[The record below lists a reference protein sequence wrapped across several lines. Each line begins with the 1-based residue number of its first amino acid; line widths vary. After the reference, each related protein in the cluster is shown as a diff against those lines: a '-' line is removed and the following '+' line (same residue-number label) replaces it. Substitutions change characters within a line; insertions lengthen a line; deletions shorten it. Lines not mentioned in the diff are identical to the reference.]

1 MNRAR
6 RALLWWI
13 AALPPSFALAV
24 EAPRRVGLIWNS
36 PPDSEVQSS
45 SRTSRH
51 PGRRQIE
58 ERLGEL
64 GWATDRNLEIF
75 SRSAEGRYE
84 RFPAIVD
91 EMVARRVDVIVVFSR
106 EALRIAKVRAPNIPL
121 VLSQGFNL
129 PSGRNAEANVTGMAI
144 PNPVAKRLELL
155 KSLAPATL
163 RVAMVAR
170 VAPGEAPPV
179 ISDAL
184 GDAMRQLGVEGFP
197 LYFAEPEELEALF
210 AEASRRGANALYMS
224 GFPRLTW
231 DADVQ
236 RRVIALAARH
246 RLPAVY
252 ELHELAR
259 DGGLLGFG
267 LDYREVHRKT
277 ADYVDR
283 LLRGRLPAQLPRE
296 EPLRY
301 ILHVNARTA
310 RELGLSLPDSLRIQA
325 DRVFD

>member
-1 MNRAR
+1 MNRR
-6 RALLWWI
+6 RRTLLWWI
-13 AALPPSFALAV
+13 ATLPPTFALAA
-24 EAPRRVGLIWNS
+24 EGPRCVGLIWNS
-36 PPDSEVQSS
+36 PPDSEVRSA
-45 SRTSRH
+45 RPTRH
-51 PGRRQIE
+51 PGRWQIE
-58 ERLGEL
+58 ERLREL
-64 GWATDRNLEIF
+64 GWASGRNLEII

-91 EMVARRVDVIVVFSR
+91 EMVARRAEVIVVFST
-106 EALRIAKVRAPNIPL
+106 EALRIAKDRAPDIPL
-121 VLSQGFNL
+121 VLSQGYNL
-129 PSGRNAEANVTGMAI
+129 PSGRSAEANVTGMAI

-155 KSLAPATL
+155 KSLAPATR

-179 ISDAL
+179 ISDTL
-184 GDAMRQLGVEGFP
+184 GKAMRQLGLEGFA
-197 LYFAEPEELEALF
+197 LYFAEPEELDALF
-210 AEASRRGANALYMS
+210 AEASRRGANAMYMS
-224 GFPRLTW
+224 LFPRLTW
-231 DADVQ
+231 DGDVQ
-236 RRVIALAARH
+236 RRVIVLAARH

-259 DGGLLGFG
+259 DGALLGFG

-310 RELGLSLPDSLRIQA
+310 RELGLSLPDALRIQA
-325 DRVFD
+325 DHVFD